1 LLWLVG
7 KELAFVEGVLD
18 DVEND
23 VFPLREG
30 PDEDDAVEM
39 ALPAEV
45 GGRRY
50 GELWNAE
57 RLSEMGVRDWRRPEN
72 CGC

>member
-1 LLWLVG
+1 LWLVG
-7 KELAFVEGVLD
+7 KELAFIEGVLD

-30 PDEDDAVEM
+30 LDEDDAVEM

-45 GGRRY
+45 GG
-50 GELWNAE
+50 
-57 RLSEMGVRDWRRPEN
+57 
-72 CGC
+72 